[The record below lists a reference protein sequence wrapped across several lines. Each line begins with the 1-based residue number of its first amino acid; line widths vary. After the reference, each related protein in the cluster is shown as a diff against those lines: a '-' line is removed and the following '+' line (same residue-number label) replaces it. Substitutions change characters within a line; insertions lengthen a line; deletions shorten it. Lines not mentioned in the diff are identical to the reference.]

1 VFSTKYSRF
10 FLVCPLLMLG
20 CRTYDATD
28 VRGAMAGAAA
38 ALESG
43 DGPGL
48 FPYIDERARFA
59 LASTVKSR
67 TDARKLIEA
76 DYPAA
81 ERPAAVAA
89 LGDAAEVSAAD
100 ELFARRCAPDCMRTL
115 AEQVGAP
122 VTQTPEGD
130 EVRVTT
136 SRGSTLHMYA
146 GHDGRYGIV
155 WNTRACMEERALASR
170 DFRQIRENAEVYR
183 KRRALVG
190 K

>member
-1 VFSTKYSRF
+1 
-10 FLVCPLLMLG
+10 MLG

-28 VRGAMAGAAA
+28 VRSALAGAAS

-43 DGPGL
+43 DGNRL

-67 TDARKLIEA
+67 GEARKLIEA
-76 DYPAA
+76 DYPAS
-81 ERPAAVAA
+81 ERDKALAA
-89 LGDAAEVSAAD
+89 LGDAAQVESPS
-100 ELFARRCAPDCMRTL
+100 ELFSRRCASDCMRTL

-122 VTQTPEGD
+122 VSQIPEGD

-136 SRGSTLHMYA
+136 SRGTTLHMFA

-155 WNTRACMEERALASR
+155 WNTKECMAERAQASR
-170 DFRQIRENAEVYR
+170 DVRQIEENAKLYR
-183 KRRALVG
+183 KRRELEG